1 MEQLRIVWTE
11 TAIKDLEDIIEY
23 ISVDSI
29 DVAIEKYN
37 VIKNATNDLKKYPEK
52 GRIIPELET
61 NNIRKYK
68 EIIVKPWRI
77 MYKREQKNVYIMAII
92 DGRRNIEDILMR
104 RNLR

>member
-1 MEQLRIVWTE
+1 MRIVWTE

-29 DVAIEKYN
+29 NVAIEKYALL
-37 VIKNATNDLKKYPEK
+37 KNATSDLKKYPEK

-61 NNIRKYK
+61 NNIRKYR
-68 EIIVKPWRI
+68 EIIVNPWRI
-77 MYKREQKNVYIMAII
+77 MYKREQKIVYIMAFI